1 MTGKNKGKLIIISN
15 VKEQC
20 KTDCEPGEYKTDCKP
35 GRKRTSSHDVD
46 FDKTSIQQLFKYMKF
61 ENKINTGLMQCQTG
75 EVCLLYFV
83 QRKKNHHS
91 YIILLILV

>member
-1 MTGKNKGKLIIISN
+1 MTGENKGKLIIISN
-15 VKEQC
+15 VTEQC
-20 KTDCEPGEYKTDCKP
+20 KTDFKP
-35 GRKRTSSHDVD
+35 GRTRSSYDVD

-61 ENKINTGLMQCQTG
+61 EYKAKTGFMQCQTR

-91 YIILLILV
+91 YIILLILVWDKDKI

>member
-1 MTGKNKGKLIIISN
+1 
-15 VKEQC
+15 
-20 KTDCEPGEYKTDCKP
+20 
-35 GRKRTSSHDVD
+35 VD

-61 ENKINTGLMQCQTG
+61 EYKTKTGLMQCQTG

>member
-1 MTGKNKGKLIIISN
+1 MTGENKGKLIIISN
-15 VKEQC
+15 VTEQC
-20 KTDCEPGEYKTDCKP
+20 KTDCKP
-35 GRKRTSSHDVD
+35 GRTRSSYDVD

-61 ENKINTGLMQCQTG
+61 EYKAKTGFMQCQTR